1 MRKKKVARR
10 YAGLCVALF
19 AAALGIALVT
29 NASLGTTPITS
40 LPYTLSVIFPLSLG
54 AFTFLSNILFV
65 ALQKL
70 LLWREFTA
78 RHLLQLPAVL
88 LFSVFIDV
96 CMWLTRPLMTEVYA
110 GQIALCLAGCAVL
123 GLGISLE
130 IVSDATVLPGEG
142 LVIAIAYRAHKIF
155 GNVKILFD
163 LGLVALAAGLSL
175 AALHTVVGLREGT
188 VLSAVLVG
196 LCVRFFSRWT
206 RLLTPFF
213 HGRKLIRRS
222 SEY

>member
-1 MRKKKVARR
+1 MKKKKVVRR
-10 YAGLCVALF
+10 YVGLCLALF
-19 AAALGIALVT
+19 IAALGIALVT

-40 LPYTLSVIFPLSLG
+40 LPYTLSAIFPLSLG

-65 ALQKL
+65 AMQKV
-70 LLWREFTA
+70 LLWKEFSA
-78 RHLLQLPAVL
+78 QHLLQLPAVL

-175 AALHTVVGLREGT
+175 VSLHTVVGLREGT

-196 LCVRFFSRWT
+196 LCVRLFSRWT

-213 HGRKLIRRS
+213 HGRKLIRP
-222 SEY
+222 